1 MAGGKGAGTWPRSST
16 LKKNRFHEKHLA
28 THGALGWYYATGDA
42 LIEAFDAYAI
52 VEEKSWIA
60 DHDDGGRD
68 AKLTANGNGA
78 FWRAAAADPVLAE
91 MFSAALLTL
100 YAPTVSFAVAGDAG
114 ARATA

>member
-1 MAGGKGAGTWPRSST
+1 MAGGKVAGTWPRSST

-28 THGALGWYYATGDA
+28 THGALGWHYATGDA

-68 AKLTANGNGA
+68 AKFTANGHGA
-78 FWRAAAADPVLAE
+78 FWRAAAADPVQIGRAHVELQYL
-91 MFSAALLTL
+91 MRISYAAFCLKKKNI
-100 YAPTVSFAVAGDAG
+100 SNK
-114 ARATA
+114 

>member
-28 THGALGWYYATGDA
+28 THGALGWHYATGDA

-68 AKLTANGNGA
+68 AKFTANGHGS
-78 FWRAAAADPVLAE
+78 FWRAAAADRSDERRVGKE
-91 MFSAALLTL
+91 CVRKCRCRWSAAH
-100 YAPTVSFAVAGDAG
+100 
-114 ARATA
+114 